1 MLAPCCVIVCVMRVC
16 VCMFNVLD
24 VYVYV
29 CARRR
34 ADDNHVPLMAA
45 EGLVAGL
52 VALLGGKNEDCKSN
66 AAMAIANLTYYNGLF
81 RCHNVRLE

>member
-16 VCMFNVLD
+16 VCMCNVLD

-66 AAMAIANLTYYNGLF
+66 AARRLRISLTTTVCF
-81 RCHNVRLE
+81 AVIT